1 MEFTLTPI
9 SKLNLSGLARLTALH
24 CAVMH
29 GLLTDLGRPVVRQ
42 YYTSAQTDASVLGL
56 CALSPDG
63 SMLGWAMGSPDPAA
77 LIARLH
83 QPPVWFARQMGR
95 LALTRPGV
103 FLVLL
108 RSIFSASPANRLLG
122 GQVELT
128 YIGVS
133 PEVRGLGL
141 GTTLLERFIAQA
153 RLAGYAS
160 VMLSVETDN
169 ASAVALYTNSGFR
182 ITQTFA
188 EGPYN
193 RHRMEYRLT

>member
-9 SKLNLSGLARLTALH
+9 SKLDRAGLARLTALH

-42 YYTSAQTDASVLGL
+42 YYASAQTDASVLGL

-63 SMLGWAMGSPDPAA
+63 SMLGWAMGSADPAA
-77 LIARLH
+77 LNARLR
-83 QPPVWFARQMGR
+83 QPPMWFARQMGR

-108 RSIFSASPANRLLG
+108 RSVFYASPANRLLV

-133 PEVRGLGL
+133 PEARGLGL
-141 GTTLLERFIAQA
+141 GRTLLERFIGQV

-169 ASAVALYTNSGFR
+169 ASAIALYTNYGFR
-182 ITQTFA
+182 ITQTVT
-188 EGPYN
+188 EGPYS